1 MLNGKNGSHELPP
14 APAAPPVGAP
24 PIPNRYAHIVGW
36 GMAVPQKVMTNDDL
50 ARIVDTTD
58 EWITSR
64 TGIRQRRIAGPKEST
79 STLATQAGR
88 AALDMANIDPGDVD
102 LVIVATCT
110 PDHFFPATAC
120 LVQDALGCSRAGAF
134 DVSAACSGFIYG
146 LTLATSMIRTGAMRT
161 ILVIGAETLSRFI
174 NWRDRGT
181 CVLFGDG
188 AGAFVLQARE
198 TPGGLLTSVLRA
210 DGSGGGSLI
219 VPAGGSRQPATFET
233 VRDNLHTLQMD
244 GKAVYRFATRVMTE
258 SIKEV
263 TGKAGVTLDQVQLI
277 VPHQANQRI
286 IESSARSLG
295 LSEDRF
301 VLNLDRYG
309 NTSAASIPIAVCE
322 AVRDGRLRPD
332 DNVVLVGF
340 GAGLTWGAG
349 LIQWD
354 ATPPAEPT
362 GIARFR
368 RQLSYS
374 FAGLRSTARRGL
386 RRVEGLLFG
395 SQSPE
400 GGQQPPKRAR
410 VEEPQKTKDPV

>member
-1 MLNGKNGSHELPP
+1 MLNGKNGTHPTP
-14 APAAPPVGAP
+14 ALSSSNGSSSAPVL
-24 PIPNRYAHIVGW
+24 NRYAHIVGW
-36 GMAVPQKVMTNDDL
+36 GMYVPQRVMTNDDL

-64 TGIRQRRIAGPKEST
+64 TGIRERRIASPKEST

-88 AALDMANIDPGDVD
+88 AALELANIDPGDVD

-110 PDHFFPATAC
+110 PDHLFPATAC
-120 LVQDALGCSRAGAF
+120 LVQDALGCSKAGAF

-146 LTLATSMIRTGAMRT
+146 LTVATQMIRTGVMRT
-161 ILVIGAETLSRFI
+161 VLVIGAETLSRVI

-198 TPGGLLTSVLRA
+198 TPGGLLSSVLRS
-210 DGSGGGSLI
+210 DGSGGNSLI
-219 VPAGGSRQPATFET
+219 LPAGGSRTPATFDT
-233 VRDNLHTLQMD
+233 VRDNQHTLHMD

-258 SIKEV
+258 AIKEV
-263 TGKAGVTLDQVQLI
+263 TAKSGVPLDHVQLI

-286 IESSARSLG
+286 IDSSARTLN
-295 LSEDRF
+295 LPPDRF
-301 VLNLDRYG
+301 VMNLDRYG

-322 AVRDGRLRPD
+322 AVRDGRLRAD

-349 LIQWD
+349 LIHWD
-354 ATPPAEPT
+354 ATPAAEPT
-362 GIARFR
+362 GIARIR

-374 FAGLRSTARRGL
+374 FAGLRSTARRGW
-386 RRVEGLLFG
+386 RQVEGLLFG
-395 SQSPE
+395 SQSHE
-400 GGQQPPKRAR
+400 GGQEPPRR
-410 VEEPQKTKDPV
+410 PKTTETTKTPER

>member
-1 MLNGKNGSHELPP
+1 MLNGKNGSHELPTP
-14 APAAPPVGAP
+14 PAAGALP
-24 PIPNRYAHIVGW
+24 TNRYAHVVGW
-36 GMAVPQKVMTNDDL
+36 GMSVPSRVMTNDDL
-50 ARIVDTTD
+50 ARIVDTSD

-64 TGIRQRRIAGPKEST
+64 TGIRERHIAGPKDST

-88 AALDMANIDPGDVD
+88 AALELADIDPNDVD

-110 PDHFFPATAC
+110 PDHLFPATAC
-120 LVQDALGCSRAGAF
+120 LVQDALGCGRAGAF

-146 LTLATSMIRTGAMRT
+146 LTLGTQMIRTGAMRT
-161 ILVIGAETLSRFI
+161 VLVIGAETLSRFI
-174 NWRDRGT
+174 NWKDRAT

-198 TPGGLLTSVLRA
+198 TPGGLLTSVLGA
-210 DGSGGGSLI
+210 DGSGGDSLI
-219 VPAGGSRQPATFET
+219 VPAGGCKLPASFET
-233 VRDNLHTLQMD
+233 IRDNQHTLQMD

-258 SIKEV
+258 SVREV
-263 TGKAGVTLDQVQLI
+263 TAKAGVPLDQVQLI
-277 VPHQANQRI
+277 VPHQANRRI
-286 IESSARSLG
+286 IESSARTLG
-295 LSEDRF
+295 LSEERF
-301 VLNLDRYG
+301 VVNLDRFG

-332 DNVVLVGF
+332 DNVVLVAF
-340 GAGLTWGAG
+340 GAGLTWGSA
-349 LIQWD
+349 LLQWD

-362 GIARFR
+362 GLARFR

-374 FAGLRSTARRGL
+374 FAGLRSTARRGW

-400 GGQQPPKRAR
+400 GGQQPPKRGKTD
-410 VEEPQKTKDPV
+410 EPHKPKEPVA

>member
-1 MLNGKNGSHELPP
+1 MLNGKNGTHTPSPAPTPP
-14 APAAPPVGAP
+14 AGMT
-24 PIPNRYAHIVGW
+24 IDGKYAHIVGW
-36 GMAVPQKVMTNDDL
+36 GMAVPQRVMTNDDL

-79 STLATQAGR
+79 STLAAQAGR
-88 AALDMANIDPGDVD
+88 AALELANIDPNDVD

-120 LVQDALGCSRAGAF
+120 LVQDALGCGRAGAF

-146 LTLATSMIRTGAMRT
+146 LTLGTQMIRTGVMRT
-161 ILVIGAETLSRFI
+161 VLVIGAETLSRFI
-174 NWRDRGT
+174 NWKDRAT

-210 DGSGGGSLI
+210 DGSGGDSLI
-219 VPAGGSRQPATFET
+219 VPAGGSRQPATFDT
-233 VRDNLHTLQMD
+233 VRDNMHTLQMD

-258 SIKEV
+258 AIKEV
-263 TGKAGVTLDQVQLI
+263 TSKGGIALDQIQLI

-295 LSEDRF
+295 LSEERF
-301 VLNLDRYG
+301 VVNLDRYG

-349 LIQWD
+349 LIHWD

-362 GIARFR
+362 GIDRFR

-400 GGQQPPKRAR
+400 GGQQPPKRPK
-410 VEEPQKTKDPV
+410 EENPKVKDAA

>member
-1 MLNGKNGSHELPP
+1 MLNGKNGTHATQPTPSQPSGPTIE
-14 APAAPPVGAP
+14 GK
-24 PIPNRYAHIVGW
+24 YAHIVGW
-36 GMAVPQKVMTNDDL
+36 GMAVPQRVMTNDDL

-79 STLATQAGR
+79 STLAAQAGR
-88 AALDMANIDPGDVD
+88 AALELANIDPNDVD

-120 LVQDALGCSRAGAF
+120 LVQDALGCGRAGAF

-146 LTLATSMIRTGAMRT
+146 LTLGTQMIRTGVMRT
-161 ILVIGAETLSRFI
+161 VLVIGAETLSRFI
-174 NWRDRGT
+174 NWKDRAT

-210 DGSGGGSLI
+210 DGSGGDSLI
-219 VPAGGSRQPATFET
+219 VPAGGSRQPATFDT
-233 VRDNLHTLQMD
+233 VRDNMHTLQMD

-258 SIKEV
+258 AIKEV
-263 TGKAGVTLDQVQLI
+263 TTKGGVGLDQIQLI

-295 LSEDRF
+295 LSEERF
-301 VLNLDRYG
+301 VVNLDRYG

-349 LIQWD
+349 LIHWD

-362 GIARFR
+362 GIDRFR

-400 GGQQPPKRAR
+400 GGQQPPKRPK
-410 VEEPQKTKDPV
+410 EESPKVKDPA